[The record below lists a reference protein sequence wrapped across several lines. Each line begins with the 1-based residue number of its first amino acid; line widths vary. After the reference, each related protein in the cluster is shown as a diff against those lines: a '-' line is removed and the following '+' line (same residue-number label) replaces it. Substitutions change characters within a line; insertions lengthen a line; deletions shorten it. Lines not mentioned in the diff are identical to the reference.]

1 MISSKEQYENTV
13 VEIFNL
19 IISGQRPCP
28 EDFPKCT
35 EKDFNEILFQCVND
49 GLILGY
55 SATRV
60 ASGDAVFSCVGEP
73 YVTLKGL
80 NYMDSIKQARALE
93 VAENAQKNSVLASI
107 KANIS
112 YILSMSSLVF
122 SILINL
128 DKIVANLLRVLSYLG
143 LR

>member
-13 VEIFNL
+13 VEIFSL
-19 IISGQRPCP
+19 IISGKKPRP

-35 EKDFNEILFQCVND
+35 EKDFSEILFQCVND

-55 SATRV
+55 STTRV
-60 ASGDAVFSCVGEP
+60 ASGDPVFDSVGDP

-93 VAENAQKNSVLASI
+93 VAENAEKNSVLASI
-107 KANIS
+107 KANKS
-112 YILSMSSLVF
+112 YILSIISLAL
-122 SILINL
+122 SILVSL
-128 DKIVANLLRVLSYLG
+128 DKIAANLLKVLSYLG
-143 LR
+143 LQ